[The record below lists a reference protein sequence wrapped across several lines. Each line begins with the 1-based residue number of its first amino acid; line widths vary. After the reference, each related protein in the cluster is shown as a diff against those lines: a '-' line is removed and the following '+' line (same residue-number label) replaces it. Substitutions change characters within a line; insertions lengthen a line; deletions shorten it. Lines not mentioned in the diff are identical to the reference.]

1 MMTTKKLL
9 AYGDIAMDVIAR
21 ASSTPSADQDEK
33 VDSLFISPG
42 GSAVNCA
49 VTASSLGIPA
59 TFLGVLGN
67 DEWSKMLE
75 KDMRGHRVDTRFLHR
90 VKGQMAICISIL
102 NPDGERKFY
111 SYRGVNATTLYPQVP
126 ASLIRRHHC
135 LHLSGYSFQTSESAS
150 AATAL
155 LHLAKENGLL
165 VSLDPSF
172 LFARD
177 LDLKANGIL
186 PNVDY
191 FFPSREEAYQLTKSR
206 DPLKAARKIREHG
219 PKVVVVTLD
228 SDGCLL
234 VDGKTEQFIKIHS
247 DEPVVD
253 TTGAGDAFCGGFLF
267 AILNG
272 LPTRE
277 SCLVGS
283 AAAAHTITRFGA
295 HETPPTG
302 GDIIEILRHNDQK
315 KLVSVLE
322 ESFSRRK
329 FWRKS

>member
-1 MMTTKKLL
+1 MKTRKKLL

-21 ASSTPSADQDEK
+21 TSIAASSDQDEK
-33 VDSLFISPG
+33 VDSLYLSPG

-59 TFLGVLGN
+59 TFLGVLG
-67 DEWSKMLE
+67 DDDWSKILE
-75 KDMRGHRVDTRFLHR
+75 KDMRNHRVDTRFLHR

-102 NPDGERKFY
+102 DPDGERKFY
-111 SYRGVNATTLYPQVP
+111 SYRGVNASTQYPQVP
-126 ASLIRRHHC
+126 ISLIRRHHC
-135 LHLSGYSFQTSESAS
+135 LHLSGYSFQTSESAT

-155 LHLAKENGLL
+155 LRLAKENGLL

-177 LDLKANGIL
+177 LDLNANEIL
-186 PNVDY
+186 RNVDY
-191 FFPSREEAYQLTKSR
+191 LFPSREEAYQLTKSR

-234 VDGKTEQFIKIHS
+234 VDGSGEQFIKLHS

-267 AILNG
+267 AVLNG
-272 LPTRE
+272 LPNDQA
-277 SCLVGS
+277 CLVGS
-283 AAAAHTITRFGA
+283 AAAAHTIARFGA
-295 HETPPTG
+295 HETPPAG
-302 GDIIEILRHNDQK
+302 EDIVEILRQNDQNT
-315 KLVSVLE
+315 LASNLE
-322 ESFSRRK
+322 QIVKRRK
-329 FWRKS
+329 FWR

>member
-21 ASSTPSADQDEK
+21 SSSEMSSDQDEK

-67 DEWSKMLE
+67 DDWSKMLE
-75 KDMRGHRVDTRFLHR
+75 RDMRKHHINTLYLHR
-90 VKGQMAICISIL
+90 VPGQMAICISIL
-102 NPDGERKFY
+102 DPDGERKFY
-111 SYRGVNATTLYPQVP
+111 SYRGVNASTIYPQVP
-126 ASLIRRHHC
+126 VSLIRRHQC
-135 LHLSGYSFQTSESAS
+135 LHLSGYSFQTSESAL
-150 AATAL
+150 AATNL

-172 LFARD
+172 LFARELD
-177 LDLKANGIL
+177 LDANEIL

-191 FFPSREEAYQLTKSR
+191 LFPSREEAYQLTKLR
-206 DPLKAARKIREHG
+206 DPHKAARKIREQG
-219 PKVVVVTLD
+219 PMVVVITLD

-234 VDGKTEQFIKIHS
+234 VDGSGEQFIKLQS

-267 AILNG
+267 GVLNG
-272 LPTRE
+272 LPTKE

-283 AAAAHTITRFGA
+283 AAAAHTIARFGA
-295 HETPPTG
+295 HETPPVG
-302 GDIIEILRHNDQK
+302 GDILKILRQND
-315 KLVSVLE
+315 LNTLASNLE
-322 ESFSRRK
+322 QIVKRRN
-329 FWRKS
+329 FWR